1 MLMALG
7 QFVFGLQTLAFTTL
21 QRQTAW
27 RHTQNSRV
35 GARAASQFVGVGDDT
50 ITLPGVILPEFGNR
64 MSLDEIHT
72 LADAGQP
79 LALVD
84 GNGRVYGQWVITE
97 KSETASYFDRLGT
110 PSRIEFSIT
119 LRRVDDNLV
128 DSRPGATTAATTAAT
143 TP

>member
-7 QFVFGLQTLAFTTL
+7 QFVFGLHTLAFQSL

-27 RHTQNSRV
+27 RHAQNSRV
-35 GARAASQFVGVGDDT
+35 GARAASQFLGAGDDT
-50 ITLPGVILPEFGNR
+50 ITLPGVVLPEFGSR
-64 MSLDEIHT
+64 MSLDELHT

-97 KSETASYFDRLGT
+97 KSETASYFSRTGE
-110 PSRIEFSIT
+110 PARIEFSVS
-119 LRRVDDNLV
+119 LRRVDDNIV
-128 DSRPGATTAATTAAT
+128 DNRT
-143 TP
+143 TPSA

>member
-7 QFVFGLQTLAFTTL
+7 QFVFGLHTLAFQSL

-27 RHTQNSRV
+27 RHAQNSRV
-35 GARAASQFVGVGDDT
+35 GARAASQFLGAGDDT
-50 ITLPGVILPEFGNR
+50 ITLPGVVLPEFGSR
-64 MSLDEIHT
+64 MSLDELHT

-97 KSETASYFDRLGT
+97 KSETASYFSPTGE
-110 PSRIEFSIT
+110 PARIEFSVS
-119 LRRVDDNLV
+119 LRRVDDNIV
-128 DSRPGATTAATTAAT
+128 DNRT
-143 TP
+143 TPSA